1 MNWLIFSKYE
11 ARECHKWPFSPQF
24 CWITANQWNY
34 WNYFKWTVLKKR
46 FFLPFFKGKLSKS
59 WGDSINRTR
68 KLTVAPD
75 CNAFLKPWQPIKLFN
90 KRELLKKEL
99 CWKEAY
105 LLILVQ
111 WPRKKM
117 RFITESVKW
126 SRVVKSSDV
135 DICNQR
141 PNNLK
146 CWNSEKWTL
155 LKIRSFIY
163 RL

>member
-1 MNWLIFSKYE
+1 MKLGNVISGHFPPSFVELQQINGTIEIISNELCWKKGFFCLFSKANCQNHE
-11 ARECHKWPFSPQF
+11 AIRLIEP
-24 CWITANQWNY
+24 A
-34 WNYFKWTVLKKR
+34 
-46 FFLPFFKGKLSKS
+46 
-59 WGDSINRTR
+59 